1 MVIAVIALLSGL
13 TLTRF
18 DSFHCSVVGFSSGIL
33 SFMLF
38 TFHYFSFSSSI
49 TVQPEDRSAFQRWAG
64 SIHKCC
70 MVTAAA
76 TTGMAVSTVSE
87 VPISEVS
94 AVTITM
100 SSGSRPIPASLL
112 GGLAD
117 LLASLVR
124 TAVHSELLG
133 AAGQH
138 HLPSSP
144 PVTGG
149 PSMALTASV
158 STPLVVSLPSSLF
171 VPMVL
176 VVPPT
181 PVVSSSFSFAAARRI
196 LPGMFLPVYLH
207 NLLGGAFRLCLD
219 CLSQPS

>member
-149 PSMALTASV
+149 PSMAFDSI
-158 STPLVVSLPSSLF
+158 SLHTTGSFAPFLF
-171 VPMVL
+171 VCADGSGSTSNSSRVIFIQLCSSPQDSTRYVL
-176 VVPPT
+176 T
-181 PVVSSSFSFAAARRI
+181 CIFA
-196 LPGMFLPVYLH
+196 
-207 NLLGGAFRLCLD
+207 
-219 CLSQPS
+219 